1 MGEILELNQ
10 QNQMQSDGCGAAD
23 LSEIAEG
30 ILFDARANIRD
41 KPVMS
46 MPIAQLSA
54 LGSGVASLLP
64 LFRTVTQTTT
74 FNLDGLYRLANAGVG
89 DVLKVAKNGNS
100 WGALKTAAG
109 TSKLAQFQAA
119 SLSPATT
126 TAVTSISPATV
137 MMAVALFSIE
147 QKLDRI
153 ADMER
158 QILSFLEIEK
168 ESEMEAD
175 LQTLS
180 SILTKYKFNW
190 DNEHYIASNHKLV
203 LDIER
208 TARKHMNSYQKK
220 VNDILTSR
228 KRLASQMQINTAL
241 NDLLRKFKYYRLSL
255 YTFSMA
261 SFLELMLSGDFKEG
275 NIRCTLEEIETLSDA
290 YRNLFGLCSVFLEQ
304 LSDTSIEAN
313 LLKGLG
319 SASKAIGKAIEHIPV
334 IKEGPVDEF
343 LQDRGKQLRKNAVCI
358 ERKAVK
364 AFAALSNPGVGVF
377 VEKMGDMIQIYAHTR
392 EIYFDDKE
400 IYLVAE

>member
-10 QNQMQSDGCGAAD
+10 QNQMQSDGCGAAG
-23 LSEIAEG
+23 LAGITEG
-30 ILFDARANIRD
+30 ILFDERANIRD

-54 LGSGVASLLP
+54 LGGGVASLLP

-74 FNLDGLYRLANAGVG
+74 FNVDGLYRLANAGVG

-153 ADMER
+153 TDMER

-175 LQTLS
+175 LETLS

-228 KRLASQMQINTAL
+228 KRLVSQMQVNTAL

-261 SFLELMLSGDFKEG
+261 SFLELMLSGDFKEE
-275 NIRCTLEEIETLSDA
+275 NIRCALEEIETLSDA

-319 SASKAIGKAIEHIPV
+319 RASKAIGKAIEHIPV

-392 EIYFDDKE
+392 EIYFDDEK
-400 IYLVAE
+400 IYLVTG